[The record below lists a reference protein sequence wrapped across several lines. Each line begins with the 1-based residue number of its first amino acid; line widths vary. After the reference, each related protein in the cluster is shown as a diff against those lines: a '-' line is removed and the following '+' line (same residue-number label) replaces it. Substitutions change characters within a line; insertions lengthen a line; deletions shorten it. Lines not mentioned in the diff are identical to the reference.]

1 MKIRKITLA
10 LLSAGLLAISVT
22 AYAGPP
28 VNITFK
34 HLGASSELDA
44 EYTIISQNESLTYAY
59 ASPKPASEVEP
70 GGLDEYTVTNTLSPT
85 INMAAV
91 RYRMGS
97 KSCEFYTAYV
107 PGVGSMPPTWSKR
120 ARSSGGARC
129 QANIT
134 RTNFNDHSWDIDFTM
149 R

>member
-1 MKIRKITLA
+1 MNIRKATLA
-10 LLSAGLLAISVT
+10 LLAAGSLAISAT
-22 AYAGPP
+22 AYAGPS

-34 HLGASSELDA
+34 HLGASNSPAA

-59 ASPKPASEVEP
+59 SSPKPRESVDP
-70 GGLDEYTVTNTLSPT
+70 GDIDAYTVTNTLSPT

-134 RTNFNDHSWDIDFTM
+134 RTNFTDHSWDIEFTM

>member
-1 MKIRKITLA
+1 MKIRIVTLA
-10 LLSAGLLAISVT
+10 LLAAGSLTISAA

-34 HLGASSELDA
+34 HLGASSAPNA

-70 GGLDEYTVTNTLSPT
+70 GGLDTYTVTNTLSPT

-91 RYRMGS
+91 RYRMGG

-107 PGVGSMPPTWSKR
+107 PGVGSMPPTWSR
-120 ARSSGGARC
+120 NARPSGGAIC

-134 RTNFNDHSWDIDFTM
+134 RTNFIDHSWDIEFTM

>member
-1 MKIRKITLA
+1 MNIRKATLA
-10 LLSAGLLAISVT
+10 LLAAGSLAISVT

-34 HLGASSELDA
+34 HLGASNAPKA

-59 ASPKPASEVEP
+59 ASPKPDDTVSP
-70 GGLDEYTVTNTLSPT
+70 GSSDNYTVTNTLSPT

-97 KSCEFYTAYV
+97 KSCEFYTAYL
-107 PGVGSMPPTWSKR
+107 PGVGSMPPTWSKQ
-120 ARSSGGARC
+120 ARPRGGARC

-134 RTNFNDHSWDIDFTM
+134 RTNFNDHSWNIEFTM

>member
-10 LLSAGLLAISVT
+10 LLAVGSLAISTT
-22 AYAGPP
+22 AFAGPP

-34 HLGASSELDA
+34 HLGTSNSPDA

-59 ASPKPASEVEP
+59 ASPKPDDTVSP
-70 GGLDEYTVTNTLSPT
+70 GSSDSYTVTNTLSPT

-134 RTNFNDHSWDIDFTM
+134 RTNFTDHSWDIEFTM